1 LAYRLP
7 GWCAVTPSTKM
18 SAACSWSL
26 ERILQAF
33 FATQVEA
40 LVYFMLV
47 ILQCAPLA
55 FWRALAGLWCCLQ
68 VSSVCWVGFRIP
80 LHPVAKLQKRCSL
93 GLW

>member
-1 LAYRLP
+1 MAYRFL
-7 GWCAVTPSTKM
+7 GQCAVTPTAQM

-40 LVYFMLV
+40 FVYFMVV

-55 FWRALAGLWCCLQ
+55 SWRALAGLWCCCMQ
-68 VSSVCWVGFRIP
+68 VSSVCWVGVRIP
-80 LHPVAKLQKRCSL
+80 LPTH
-93 GLW
+93 